1 MAHSRKEDGELEAKQ
16 NKELFR
22 TRARLFKER
31 KDKEEQQKQ
40 QKEWRAQ
47 ENKVGSVDREC
58 IDQVCS
64 RPGCQVSSASWRV
77 TRRGPGSPGGSRGS
91 SPC

>member
-1 MAHSRKEDGELEAKQ
+1 MVAHSRKEDGELEAKQ
-16 NKELFR
+16 TKELFR

-47 ENKVGSVDREC
+47 ENKVGSGDSEC
-58 IDQVCS
+58 KF
-64 RPGCQVSSASWRV
+64 QVSSRPDCRAS
-77 TRRGPGSPGGSRGS
+77 SAS
-91 SPC
+91 